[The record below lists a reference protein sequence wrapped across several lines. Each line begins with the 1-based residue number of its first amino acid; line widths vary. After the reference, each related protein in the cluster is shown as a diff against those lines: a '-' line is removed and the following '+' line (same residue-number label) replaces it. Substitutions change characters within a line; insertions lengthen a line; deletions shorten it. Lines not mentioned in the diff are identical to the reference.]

1 MRFRDGSVLINIM
14 AEYSSVPR
22 GAGAVSVFQAVKGS

>member
-1 MRFRDGSVLINIM
+1 MRVRDGSLVINII